1 MKSKNSTLIFILTSA
16 LLLSACIYS
25 ASKTSRLAASTK
37 SIVASNNKIIVNKT
51 KVDKA
56 QISAPAATIAP
67 KTYKIG
73 DNSDEI
79 MIIQEKLNKFGYNLT
94 IDKNFGKCT
103 DFAVKDFELKHN
115 IINDGIV
122 GEVFLKM
129 LDTNPSPS
137 TMYTPATQKLSASST
152 QKILPT
158 DNNYYE
164 NFINTQDC
172 TSQTNDYIYV
182 NLPKQMIYIF
192 TGSNHNWKMVNSF
205 SCASGKSST
214 PTIKGHFSVGSKGTS
229 FKSKG
234 GAICKYFTQISGNY
248 LFHSILYDS
257 SGKYVTDSTLGATV
271 SHGCVRLALNN
282 ALYIYNNMPEGT
294 QIWIK

>member
-37 SIVASNNKIIVNKT
+37 SVVDSTNIIAVNKT
-51 KVDKA
+51 QVVKT

-73 DNSDEI
+73 DNSNEI
-79 MIIQEKLNKFGYNLT
+79 TIIQEKLNKFGYNLT
-94 IDKNFGKCT
+94 IDKNFGKFT
-103 DFAVKDFELKHN
+103 DFAVKDFQLKHK

-122 GEVFLKM
+122 GEVVLKM
-129 LDTNPSPS
+129 LDTSPTLS
-137 TMYTPATQKLSASST
+137 TMYTPDPKTLSASSS

-172 TSQTNDYIYV
+172 ISQTNDYIYV
-182 NLPKQMIYIF
+182 NLQQEMIYIF

-214 PTIKGHFSVGSKGTS
+214 PTIRGHFSVGSKGTS
-229 FKSKG
+229 FKSSG
-234 GAICKYFTQISGNY
+234 GAVCKYFTQISGNY

-257 SGKYVTDSTLGATV
+257 SGKYVTDPTLGASV
-271 SHGCVRLALNN
+271 SHGCVRLALKN
-282 ALYIYNNMPEGT
+282 ALYIYNNMPHGT